1 MLTVTTYKMVS
12 LGSLMDCAA
21 MKYSTDPFLVHEPN
35 PNLTLALES
44 SLWELISH
52 KHHYHAAVSTL
63 AGILEQAFTRQGY
76 SMEDFFDHTYDTVS
90 LKIRK

>member
-1 MLTVTTYKMVS
+1 MVS
-12 LGSLMDCAA
+12 LCILVDRVVI
-21 MKYSTDPFLVHEPN
+21 KYSTDPFLANEPN

-63 AGILEQAFTRQGY
+63 AGILEQAFTRPGY
-76 SMEDFFDHTYDTVS
+76 PLEDFFDHTYDTVS
-90 LKIRK
+90 LKIVKCDTND